1 MATPVPAA
9 EPLPAPTLDRGVLRG
24 LVAFRWLAL
33 GWVAVVLTVT
43 RHSLGRPVAATV
55 AVAVVAG
62 FTATVTILLRGNRPP
77 ASAAPLALVEVALGF
92 GLLVADGWVY
102 SEPHTQSLGSAWP
115 LAGAMVCGVLFGPW
129 GGAAA
134 GVILGL
140 GRVVGARLAPWA
152 DPSALSL
159 LSTGVLFALA
169 GGVAGFLMRRLR
181 EAENEAAA
189 ARARE
194 DIARTL
200 HDGVLQ
206 TLAVVQRRSTD
217 TELAAL
223 ARDQERELRQYLF
236 GVTAPG
242 AGLMSALRDVAARFE
257 HVHGGRVDVIA
268 VDDAAGDLDALAQ
281 PVVAAVGGAV
291 GEALTNAAKHGHAR
305 KVVIYVEPGDDE
317 LFVSVKDDGTG
328 FEPTSADEGVGMS
341 RSIRGRMHDVG
352 GRVEVE
358 SRPGR
363 GAEVRLW
370 APR

>member
-1 MATPVPAA
+1 MGTTLPVT
-9 EPLPAPTLDRGVLRG
+9 EPRAAPTLDRGVLRG

-33 GWVAVVLTVT
+33 GWVAVVLVVT
-43 RHSLGRPVAATV
+43 RRSLERPAAAIVAIG
-55 AVAVVAG
+55 VVAG
-62 FTATVTILLRGNRPP
+62 FTALVTVLLRSNR
-77 ASAAPLALVEVALGF
+77 SAASSAPVAFIEVAIGF
-92 GLLVADGWVY
+92 ALLAADGWVY
-102 SEPHTQSLGSAWP
+102 AEPHAQSLGSAWP
-115 LAGAMVCGVLFGPW
+115 LAGAMVCGVLFGLW
-129 GGAAA
+129 GGVLA
-134 GVILGL
+134 GVVLGL
-140 GRVVGARLAPWA
+140 GRVVGAQVAPWA

-194 DIARTL
+194 EIARTL

-236 GVTAPG
+236 GVSAPG
-242 AGLMSALRDVAARFE
+242 AGLMSTLRDAAARFE
-257 HVHGGRVDVIA
+257 RRHGGRAEVIA
-268 VDDAAGDLDALAQ
+268 VDDASADLDELAP
-281 PVVAAVGGAV
+281 PVVAAIGGAV
-291 GEALTNAAKHGHAR
+291 GEALTNASKHGHAH
-305 KVVIYVEPGDDE
+305 KVVIYVEADDGE
-317 LFVSVKDDGTG
+317 VFVSVKDDGSG
-328 FEPTSADEGVGMS
+328 FDPASTPEGVGLS
-341 RSIRGRMHDVG
+341 RSIRGRMGDVG
-352 GRVEVE
+352 GRADVV